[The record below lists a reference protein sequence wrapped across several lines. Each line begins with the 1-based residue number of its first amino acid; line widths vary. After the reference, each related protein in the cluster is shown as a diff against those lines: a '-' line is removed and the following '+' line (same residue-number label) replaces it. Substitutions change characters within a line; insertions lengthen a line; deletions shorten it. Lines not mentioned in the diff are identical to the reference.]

1 MADNKKKRGGADR
14 GLIALSEPYEV
25 AYWSKKFKITPAKLK
40 AAVKKAGRSAKKVEA
55 YIKLQQH
62 KAADRARIAMSQPY
76 EVSYWSKKFKITPAK
91 LKSAVKKAGHSAKN
105 VEAYIKLQKHKAADR
120 ARIAVSQPYEV
131 GYWSKKFKVTPAR
144 LKAAVAAVGHSSK
157 NVGAYLA
164 KSKASKKAKS
174 ASKAPRKTT
183 KKRAKKKAA

>member
-40 AAVKKAGRSAKKVEA
+40 TAVKKAGRSAKKVA
-55 YIKLQQH
+55 
-62 KAADRARIAMSQPY
+62 
-76 EVSYWSKKFKITPAK
+76 
-91 LKSAVKKAGHSAKN
+91 
-105 VEAYIKLQKHKAADR
+105 AYIKLQKHKAADR

-131 GYWSKKFKVTPAR
+131 SYWSKKFKVTPAR

-157 NVGAYLA
+157 NVGAYLTGSKKKSA
-164 KSKASKKAKS
+164 KKTPKKASKKTVK
-174 ASKAPRKTT
+174 KTA

>member
-40 AAVKKAGRSAKKVEA
+40 AAVKKAGHSAKKVA
-55 YIKLQQH
+55 
-62 KAADRARIAMSQPY
+62 
-76 EVSYWSKKFKITPAK
+76 
-91 LKSAVKKAGHSAKN
+91 
-105 VEAYIKLQKHKAADR
+105 AYIKLQKHKAADR

-131 GYWSKKFKVTPAR
+131 TYWSKKFKVTPAR

-157 NVGAYLA
+157 NVGAYLTGSKKKSA
-164 KSKASKKAKS
+164 KKTPKKASKKTIK
-174 ASKAPRKTT
+174 KTA

>member
-40 AAVKKAGRSAKKVEA
+40 AAVKKAGHSAKKVA
-55 YIKLQQH
+55 
-62 KAADRARIAMSQPY
+62 
-76 EVSYWSKKFKITPAK
+76 
-91 LKSAVKKAGHSAKN
+91 
-105 VEAYIKLQKHKAADR
+105 AYIKLQKHKAADR

-131 GYWSKKFKVTPAR
+131 TYWSKKFKVTPAR

-157 NVGAYLA
+157 NVGAYFTGSKKKSA
-164 KSKASKKAKS
+164 KKTSKKASKKTVK
-174 ASKAPRKTT
+174 KTA
-183 KKRAKKKAA
+183 KKRAKKRAA

>member
-40 AAVKKAGRSAKKVEA
+40 AAVKKAGRSA
-55 YIKLQQH
+55 
-62 KAADRARIAMSQPY
+62 R
-76 EVSYWSKKFKITPAK
+76 
-91 LKSAVKKAGHSAKN
+91 N
-105 VEAYIKLQKHKAADR
+105 VEAYLKLQKHKAADR

-131 GYWSKKFKVTPAR
+131 SYWSKKFKVTPAR

-157 NVGAYLA
+157 AVGAHLA
-164 KSKASKKAKS
+164 GRKAAKKAKKA
-174 ASKAPRKTT
+174 ASKTSRKTT

>member
-1 MADNKKKRGGADR
+1 MRAGVVGCLPFEASIFSTRQENGMADDKKKRGGADR

-40 AAVKKAGRSAKKVEA
+40 TAVKKVGHSAKKVDA
-55 YIKLQQH
+55 YIKLQKH

-76 EVSYWSKKFKITPAK
+76 EVSYWS
-91 LKSAVKKAGHSAKN
+91 
-105 VEAYIKLQKHKAADR
+105 R
-120 ARIAVSQPYEV
+120 
-131 GYWSKKFKVTPAR
+131 KFKVTPAR

-157 NVGAYLA
+157 AVGAHLA
-164 KSKASKKAKS
+164 KGKAAKKAKKS
-174 ASKAPRKTT
+174 ASKTPRKTA

>member
-40 AAVKKAGRSAKKVEA
+40 ATV
-55 YIKLQQH
+55 Q
-62 KAADRARIAMSQPY
+62 
-76 EVSYWSKKFKITPAK
+76 
-91 LKSAVKKAGHSAKN
+91 KAGHSAKK

-131 GYWSKKFKVTPAR
+131 SYWSKKFKVTPAR

-157 NVGAYLA
+157 AVGAHLA
-164 KSKASKKAKS
+164 KRKASKKAKKS
-174 ASKAPRKTT
+174 ASKTPRKTA

>member
-40 AAVKKAGRSAKKVEA
+40 AAVKKAGRSA
-55 YIKLQQH
+55 
-62 KAADRARIAMSQPY
+62 R
-76 EVSYWSKKFKITPAK
+76 
-91 LKSAVKKAGHSAKN
+91 N
-105 VEAYIKLQKHKAADR
+105 VEAYLKLQKHKAADR

-131 GYWSKKFKVTPAR
+131 SYWSKKFKVTPAR

-157 NVGAYLA
+157 AVGAHLA
-164 KSKASKKAKS
+164 GRKAAKKAKKG
-174 ASKAPRKTT
+174 ASKTSRKTT

>member
-40 AAVKKAGRSAKKVEA
+40 ATV
-55 YIKLQQH
+55 Q
-62 KAADRARIAMSQPY
+62 
-76 EVSYWSKKFKITPAK
+76 
-91 LKSAVKKAGHSAKN
+91 KAGHSAKK

-131 GYWSKKFKVTPAR
+131 SYWSKKFKVTPAR

-157 NVGAYLA
+157 AVGAHLA
-164 KSKASKKAKS
+164 KRKASKKAKES
-174 ASKAPRKTT
+174 ASKTPRKTT

>member
-25 AYWSKKFKITPAKLK
+25 A
-40 AAVKKAGRSAKKVEA
+40 
-55 YIKLQQH
+55 
-62 KAADRARIAMSQPY
+62 
-76 EVSYWSKKFKITPAK
+76 YWSKKFKITPAK

-131 GYWSKKFKVTPAR
+131 SYWSKKFKVTPAR

-157 NVGAYLA
+157 NVGAYLTGKAEEEERQENAEEGFEENCQEDRKEARKEKGRLAGIRSPGEA
-164 KSKASKKAKS
+164 KRNRGA
-174 ASKAPRKTT
+174 R
-183 KKRAKKKAA
+183 

>member
-40 AAVKKAGRSAKKVEA
+40 SAVKKAGR
-55 YIKLQQH
+55 
-62 KAADRARIAMSQPY
+62 
-76 EVSYWSKKFKITPAK
+76 
-91 LKSAVKKAGHSAKN
+91 SAKN

-164 KSKASKKAKS
+164 KSKAEEERQES
-174 ASKAPRKTT
+174 AEENCQENYQEARKE
-183 KKRAKKKAA
+183 KGRLAAALRASRGLRGS

>member
-14 GLIALSEPYEV
+14 ALIALSEPYEV

-40 AAVKKAGRSAKKVEA
+40 TAVKKVGRSAKKVDA

-76 EVSYWSKKFKITPAK
+76 EVSYWSKKFK
-91 LKSAVKKAGHSAKN
+91 
-105 VEAYIKLQKHKAADR
+105 
-120 ARIAVSQPYEV
+120 
-131 GYWSKKFKVTPAR
+131 VTPAR

-157 NVGAYLA
+157 NVGAYLTGSKKSA
-164 KSKASKKAKS
+164 KKTPKKASKKTVK
-174 ASKAPRKTT
+174 KTA

>member
-1 MADNKKKRGGADR
+1 MRMADNRKKRGGADR

-25 AYWSKKFKITPAKLK
+25 AYWSKKFKITPARLK
-40 AAVKKAGRSAKKVEA
+40 AAVKKAGRSA
-55 YIKLQQH
+55 
-62 KAADRARIAMSQPY
+62 R
-76 EVSYWSKKFKITPAK
+76 
-91 LKSAVKKAGHSAKN
+91 N

-131 GYWSKKFKVTPAR
+131 SYWSKKFKVTPAR

-157 NVGAYLA
+157 AVSAHLA
-164 KSKASKKAKS
+164 RRKVSKKAKKS
-174 ASKAPRKTT
+174 ASQTPRKAT

>member
-1 MADNKKKRGGADR
+1 MRMADNRKKRGGADR

-25 AYWSKKFKITPAKLK
+25 AYWSKKFKITPARLK
-40 AAVKKAGRSAKKVEA
+40 AAVKKAGRSA
-55 YIKLQQH
+55 
-62 KAADRARIAMSQPY
+62 R
-76 EVSYWSKKFKITPAK
+76 
-91 LKSAVKKAGHSAKN
+91 N

-131 GYWSKKFKVTPAR
+131 SYWSKKFKVTPAR

-157 NVGAYLA
+157 EVGAHLA
-164 KSKASKKAKS
+164 KRKAPKKARKS
-174 ASKAPRKTT
+174 TSKTPRKTT